1 MMSEE
6 PATKKAKTTDG
17 LALIKQGA
25 EGVRMLHATCH
36 MPHARDIEIHYGYTL
51 TYFIIHPM
59 SLFFFF
65 FLSFSGSI
73 VQRSKVNR
81 A

>member
-36 MPHARDIEIHYGYTL
+36 MPHARDIEIHYGFSDIPHYSS
-51 TYFIIHPM
+51 HVP
-59 SLFFFF
+59 FFFF
-65 FLSFSGSI
+65 FSFL
-73 VQRSKVNR
+73 
-81 A
+81 

>member
-36 MPHARDIEIHYGYTL
+36 MPHARDIEIHYGYTD
-51 TYFIIHPM
+51 IHYSSHVP
-59 SLFFFF
+59 FFFF
-65 FLSFSGSI
+65 FSFL
-73 VQRSKVNR
+73 
-81 A
+81 

>member
-36 MPHARDIEIHYGYTL
+36 MPHARDIEIHYGYTD
-51 TYFIIHPM
+51 
-59 SLFFFF
+59 
-65 FLSFSGSI
+65 
-73 VQRSKVNR
+73 
-81 A
+81 

>member
-36 MPHARDIEIHYGYTL
+36 MPHARDIEIHYG
-51 TYFIIHPM
+51 
-59 SLFFFF
+59 
-65 FLSFSGSI
+65 
-73 VQRSKVNR
+73 
-81 A
+81 